1 MSAVLD
7 EAMQRL
13 TASLSILETA
23 VARRLDAERSRAD
36 LETELQI
43 MQDDR
48 SRLAVELESASARLG
63 QVEAAAD
70 HVGQRVRHAIGS
82 IRDVMASAGAARA
95 AGA

>member
-13 TASLSILETA
+13 AASLSVLETA
-23 VARRLDAERSRAD
+23 AARRLEAERSRAD

-63 QVEAAAD
+63 QVEAAAQ
-70 HVGQRVRHAIGS
+70 HVGGRVHQAIGS
-82 IRDVMASAGAARA
+82 IREVLSRADPAPPAGT
-95 AGA
+95 